1 MGSNSTTPH
10 NLHILFF
17 PFMAPGHA
25 IPMLDMTKLFAL
37 HGVRTTFITTPANA
51 PLVQPTINRANSANP
66 TAPPIKL
73 TLLPFPSAELG
84 LPSGCENA
92 ASLHSS
98 DMRKNFFKA
107 VMMLRQPFDQVLKE
121 LHPDAIVTDSFLPWT
136 IDAAS
141 EFGIP
146 RLVFHGTSSFA
157 LCAWHSVDE
166 YNPHERPEESFT
178 IPGLP
183 HRIHMLKS
191 QVPIIPKTN
200 PSFTDVMRAVKESDA
215 KSYGA
220 VVNSFYELE
229 PEYVDHY
236 RNVMGRRAWY
246 VGPVSL
252 CNEEVVDLAGR
263 GGEAVIDQDECLNWL
278 DNKQPNSVLY
288 VCFGSVGRF
297 TSAQLHE
304 IALGLESS
312 RQPFIWVV
320 KKLFDDE
327 REWLPEYEKRVEGRG
342 LIIRG
347 WAPQIL
353 ILNHEA
359 VGGFLTHC
367 GWNSALEAVCAGVPM
382 VTMPM
387 LAEQFFNERLL
398 VDVLKI
404 GVGIG
409 VKEYGTGQ
417 KFGMGPENVSALVR
431 GEDIEKAVA
440 MLMNAGEE
448 AEEMRRRA
456 RELRESAKM
465 ALEMGGSSSL
475 DICNLIR
482 ELTEKQ
488 RPVPS
493 LY

>member
-98 DMRKNFFKA
+98 DMRANFFKA

-136 IDAAS
+136 TDAAS

-263 GGEAVIDQDECLNWL
+263 G
-278 DNKQPNSVLY
+278 
-288 VCFGSVGRF
+288 
-297 TSAQLHE
+297 
-304 IALGLESS
+304 
-312 RQPFIWVV
+312 
-320 KKLFDDE
+320 
-327 REWLPEYEKRVEGRG
+327 
-342 LIIRG
+342 
-347 WAPQIL
+347 
-353 ILNHEA
+353 
-359 VGGFLTHC
+359 
-367 GWNSALEAVCAGVPM
+367 ALEAVCAGVPM

-465 ALEMGGSSSL
+465 ALEKGGSSSL